1 MPNWVKK
8 YGEYNVFC
16 AVVLVA
22 IAAYAGWF
30 WVINPPVP
38 ENARQEPAGEI
49 SIGPAGVTVTPKK
62 GTTISLN
69 DGVELPTGEKL
80 KIVASDGTF
89 EMPLMV
95 KLTVSDELWPKDY
108 EVSLTQGTLLHREVL
123 RLFVGTADSYFGSAG
138 RKGPV
143 KINWEVGKAELET
156 AFGNDAR
163 MGCTAVAMAFMESQ
177 LTPEALAIRSR
188 VATEGQEYAM
198 FYALEGYAQLF
209 AEYTL
214 PNQTFENNW
223 YADYFR
229 ERPWSDTVGMLNS
242 PSQLAVLADDMKKY
256 QQDNQRSY
264 SVR

>member
-22 IAAYAGWF
+22 IVGYVVWYGM
-30 WVINPPVP
+30 IDPPVA
-38 ENARQEPAGEI
+38 NIEPAGAI
-49 SIGPAGVTVTPKK
+49 SIGPAGVTVAPKK

-80 KIVASDGTF
+80 KIEASDGTF

-95 KLTVSDELWPKDY
+95 KLTVSDALWPKDY
-108 EVSLTQGTLLHREVL
+108 DVSLTRGTLLHREVL

-143 KINWEVGKAELET
+143 KVNWEVGKAELES
-156 AFGNDAR
+156 AFGSDAR

-188 VATEGQEYAM
+188 IATEGQEFAM

-214 PNQTFENNW
+214 PNQSFEKNW

-242 PSQLAVLADDMKKY
+242 PSQLTVLAEDMKKY
-256 QQDNQRSY
+256 QQDNHRSY
-264 SVR
+264 TAR